1 MIKLT
6 EQLPNLKPK
15 VNEEISWSNHR
26 DILDKFYE
34 VLDAMDTMMDSP
46 LSNTY
51 DKRTEK
57 LEKAVGDV
65 VIGKGDKSAAYKKI
79 QTEVDNLVKVYT
91 ADVNKKLAKVLN
103 SLNSEAT
110 KIKAKAKP

>member
-6 EQLPNLKPK
+6 EQLPKKKNK
-15 VNEEISWSNHR
+15 VNEEISYSNHR
-26 DILDKFYE
+26 DLLEKFYD

-65 VIGKGDKSAAYKKI
+65 VVGGGDKSTAYKKI
-79 QTEVDNLVKVYT
+79 QSEVDNLVKVYT
-91 ADVNKKLAKVLN
+91 NDVNKKVSKLLN
-103 SLNSEAT
+103 NLNSEAT
-110 KIKAKAKP
+110 KIKNKAK